1 MKQASL
7 WLGLSLLAACNGAS
21 NSKPIDLTWKSGQE
35 FHVAAKYRLGALRTE
50 EGTVSLSGDDAQSF
64 GEQWSED
71 VIWTY
76 QVVESNFVPEP
87 SDELYEYAETHNG
100 VASIAVI
107 RAYLDGALN
116 EDSDLLQTNPVVY
129 LIFREDMDRLAA
141 VISFTEIDGERVER
155 AYSSHELGTAWS
167 TLSQSQLVSA
177 PTFLAPFGV
186 RHVDEERIL
195 GNGETVET
203 ITVDNG
209 VVDAFFDDRFGGG
222 LVATRYEKGQ
232 PWPTWTIADNMEAM
246 LLTPGD
252 VADRQAERPFAA
264 SDVPENYNFRAAL
277 QRAVDIDAALVL
289 DVELAGAGAIHAST
303 PDDYLPWAG
312 SWWPQSKGQLI
323 FGYRGFSSSSAD
335 TLSDL
340 IRDDIDPIKKDMDK
354 LSESLRDMED
364 GQEKDEK
371 RKEYRDLQE
380 KLIDELV
387 AFYSGLLQ
395 GFDGGAI
402 RIENGKVIRDAV
414 AGENDEDGVEG
425 FEFELDELSPLDKF
439 AVQMYV
445 DGRTDPNP
453 FYISAWEILNH
464 YSPAGGSWWGHC
476 NGWAAAA
483 ILTDEPRESLQI
495 DMGGEQVEYTTADV
509 KGLLTES
516 HYSTQSQFYGA
527 RYYKDGDDIN
537 DLTPQAFHKLV
548 TFFIGT
554 QQVPLVFDTD
564 AKEAVWNYPAY
575 AYDMTVNETTPE
587 DMVSRVNINTATYG
601 QLLDLSGIG
610 PVLATRIMEY
620 RYQVGS
626 FQAIEEIMNIDGIG
640 SGTFEGLKDQIS
652 VTPIERT
659 FHVTTAVVFT
669 TDGVDP
675 DHVDI
680 GTPRGFTNRYGYT
693 LTTDENGL
701 VIGGEWD
708 DEEKHPDFAWVP
720 YENPTFRARGGSENP
735 YLAYGDLLDVIGD
748 EWVRK

>member
-1 MKQASL
+1 
-7 WLGLSLLAACNGAS
+7 
-21 NSKPIDLTWKSGQE
+21 
-35 FHVAAKYRLGALRTE
+35 
-50 EGTVSLSGDDAQSF
+50 
-64 GEQWSED
+64 
-71 VIWTY
+71 
-76 QVVESNFVPEP
+76 
-87 SDELYEYAETHNG
+87 
-100 VASIAVI
+100 
-107 RAYLDGALN
+107 
-116 EDSDLLQTNPVVY
+116 
-129 LIFREDMDRLAA
+129 
-141 VISFTEIDGERVER
+141 
-155 AYSSHELGTAWS
+155 
-167 TLSQSQLVSA
+167 
-177 PTFLAPFGV
+177 
-186 RHVDEERIL
+186 
-195 GNGETVET
+195 
-203 ITVDNG
+203 
-209 VVDAFFDDRFGGG
+209 
-222 LVATRYEKGQ
+222 
-232 PWPTWTIADNMEAM
+232 MEAK
-246 LLTPGD
+246 LLTAGD
-252 VADRQAERPFAA
+252 VAERQAERPFAA

-277 QRAVDIDAALVL
+277 RRAVDIDAALVL
-289 DVELAGAGAIHAST
+289 DVELANAGTVSATT
-303 PDDYLPWAG
+303 PTEYLPWAG

-323 FGYRGFSSSSAD
+323 FGYHGFGSSSAD

-340 IRDDIDPIKKDMDK
+340 IREDIDPIKKDMDK

-364 GQEKDEK
+364 GQEKEEK
-371 RKEYRDLQE
+371 RQEYRELQD

-387 AFYSGLLQ
+387 EFYSGLLE
-395 GFDGGAI
+395 GFDGGSI
-402 RIENGKVIRDAV
+402 RIENGSVIRDAV
-414 AGENDEDGVEG
+414 DGEDGVEG
-425 FEFELDELSPLDKF
+425 FEFDLDKLSPLDKF
-439 AVQMYV
+439 AVQLYV
-445 DGRTDPNP
+445 DGKTDPNP

-483 ILTDEPRESLQI
+483 ILTDEPKQSLQI
-495 DMGGEQVEYTTADV
+495 DMAGERVEYTTADV

-575 AYDMTVNETTPE
+575 AYDMTVKETTPE
-587 DMVSRVNINTATYG
+587 DLARRVNINTASYG
-601 QLLDLSGIG
+601 ELLDLSGIG

-626 FQAIEEIMNIDGIG
+626 FQTIEEIMNIDGIG
-640 SGTFEGLKDQIS
+640 SGTFDGLKEEIS

-659 FHVTTAVVFT
+659 FHITTAVVFT

-720 YENPTFRARGGSENP
+720 YENQPSARVAG
-735 YLAYGDLLDVIGD
+735 
-748 EWVRK
+748 RKTRISHTETCWM